1 MKKILA
7 LLLICCAF
15 AALSAK
21 ELKVLMIGNSFS
33 NSVLRYFPLI
43 VEASKEHKLTLAN
56 AYIGGC
62 TLERH
67 CQNIDDEKTNP
78 KGTPYTFNFVGKKTT
93 RAKLSDMIKAEKWD
107 IITIQQGSTHSPYK
121 EKTHDLAQKLIN
133 FVKELAPQAEI
144 VVHQTWAYRADAPW
158 FKGPKPKMTRQKMH
172 DMLTANYTELAQKH
186 NFRMIPVGNAVQ
198 LFREKLPVKEVAY
211 TAADLKKLKQPETI
225 DITGGDVV
233 GSMKWTQDRKDK
245 KKIVLKVDKTHLNDA
260 GAFMQGCVWYMV
272 LFNAKA
278 ADIKYNYVPKN
289 NNVNVKLLLECAEE
303 AVKQLKK

>member
-43 VEASKEHKLTLAN
+43 VEAGKEHKLTLAN

-67 CQNIDDEKTNP
+67 CRNIDDEKTNP
-78 KGTPYTFNFVGKKTT
+78 KGTPYTFHFVGKKST

-121 EKTHDLAQKLIN
+121 EKTHDLAAKLIA
-133 FVKELAPQAEI
+133 FVKSLAPQAEI

-172 DMLTANYTELAQKH
+172 DMLTANYTELAKKH

-198 LFREKLPVKEVAY
+198 LFREKLPVKEVKY
-211 TAADLKKLKQPETI
+211 TKEDLAKLKYPKLM
-225 DITGGDVV
+225 DLSGGDVV
-233 GSMKWTQDRKDK
+233 GRTAWNKEKVLRHDR
-245 KKIVLKVDKTHLNDA
+245 IHLNFKGQYLQA
-260 GAFMQGCVWYMV
+260 CVWYMF
-272 LFNAKA
+272 LFDAKASDIKLEFKDKNAK
-278 ADIKYNYVPKN
+278 
-289 NNVNVKLLLECAEE
+289 LLVECAEA
-303 AVKQLKK
+303 AVNAVRK

>member
-1 MKKILA
+1 MKKTLT
-7 LLLICCAF
+7 LLIICCAF

-107 IITIQQGSTHSPYK
+107 IITIQQGSPHSPYK
-121 EKTHDLAQKLIN
+121 EKTHDFAQKLIT
-133 FVKELAPQAEI
+133 FVKGLAPQAEI

-158 FKGPKPKMTRQKMH
+158 FRGSKPKMTRQQMH
-172 DMLTANYTELAQKH
+172 DMLTANYTELAKKH

-198 LFREKLPVKEVAY
+198 LFREKLPVKEVKYA
-211 TAADLKKLKQPETI
+211 AADLKKLKKPETI

-233 GSMKWTQDRKDK
+233 GSMSWKADRKDP
-245 KKIVLKVDKTHLNDA
+245 KKIVLRVDKTHLNDA

-272 LFNAKA
+272 LFDAKA
-278 ADIKYNYVPKN
+278 SDIKPIYTGADA
-289 NNVNVKLLLECAEE
+289 KLIIQCAAE
-303 AVKQLKK
+303 AVAAAKKQGF